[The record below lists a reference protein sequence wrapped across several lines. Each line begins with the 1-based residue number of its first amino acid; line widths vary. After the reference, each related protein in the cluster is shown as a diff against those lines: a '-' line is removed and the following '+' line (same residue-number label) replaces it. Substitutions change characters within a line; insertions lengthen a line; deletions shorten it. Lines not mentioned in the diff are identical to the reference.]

1 MKKQL
6 PGWAVLLIITLVA
19 GLALG
24 GTYALTKDPIAEQA
38 LLQAEAARKA
48 ALPEA
53 DTFQALTL
61 AEGAPVDWAN
71 AGLQSAKGK
80 AVPLTLGD
88 IDAIAGATI
97 TSTAV
102 VDAINAAYEKY
113 KAAPSDAAFTGE
125 AQGFASPVQVTATF
139 DGDTISTLT
148 IGDGRFA
155 ETAGL
160 GARAQESA
168 FVDQFTAGEKV
179 VGYVS
184 QITVKG
190 YKGPVEVTVGLDP
203 DLVLTGISVGGSDF
217 AETAGLGAKAKEPA
231 FQSQFAGK
239 KTPVSVI
246 KTGGTPGDNTVDA
259 ITAATITSNAVRDA
273 VNTVAKYV
281 KSDILGIA
289 DIEMPARPA
298 DESTIFSAKER
309 GFASPVYVEAAFDA
323 DGKITYIS
331 VGDEE
336 FAETAGYGAAALEKE
351 NQYPFIGAQMPLE
364 LGDVDALTGATFT
377 KTAIVNGLNKAYD
390 ASKGTEVPAAEPA
403 AEIVLPE
410 KPAEGVYSA
419 EAEGFASPV
428 YVEAAFDADGKI
440 TYISV
445 GDKRFAETEGF
456 GARALTAEEQ
466 IKFIGAQMPL
476 ELGDVDALTGATF
489 TKTAIVN
496 GLNKA
501 YDASKGT
508 EVPAAEPAAEI
519 VLPEKPAEGVYSAE
533 AEGFASPVYVEA
545 AFDADGKITYISV
558 GDKRFAETEGFG
570 ARALTAEEQIKFIG
584 AQMPLELGDVDALT
598 GATFTKTAIVSALN
612 AAYSKAAAPA
622 APQEQPVEQEAE
634 PAPQPESQAEIPVA
648 EPVREP
654 AEEPKQEAA
663 PAATGAAVGEAVSF
677 FSTVKAEAAFDGSRI
692 TALTLTEKTAGTE
705 EYKPLAQG
713 DALTAAL
720 IGTNAP
726 ADPQAIAA
734 DVPDYVKVA
743 VALAVNEAYAQAGGT
758 PAGSACTGEAVV
770 FFTTVRAEAAFAD
783 GKLAALQLTEKAVGS
798 SEYTSLPQES
808 AYQAALIGQALPLS
822 DADIADAPGYL
833 NTAVVI
839 AVNDAYA
846 QSLAGQQ

>member
-239 KTPVSVI
+239 KTPVFVI

-489 TKTAIVN
+489 T
-496 GLNKA
+496 
-501 YDASKGT
+501 
-508 EVPAAEPAAEI
+508 
-519 VLPEKPAEGVYSAE
+519 
-533 AEGFASPVYVEA
+533 
-545 AFDADGKITYISV
+545 
-558 GDKRFAETEGFG
+558 R
-570 ARALTAEEQIKFIG
+570 
-584 AQMPLELGDVDALT
+584 
-598 GATFTKTAIVSALN
+598 TAIVSALN

-634 PAPQPESQAEIPVA
+634 PAPQPESQVEIPVA

-734 DVPDYVKVA
+734 DAPDYVKVA

>member
-1 MKKQL
+1 
-6 PGWAVLLIITLVA
+6 
-19 GLALG
+19 
-24 GTYALTKDPIAEQA
+24 
-38 LLQAEAARKA
+38 
-48 ALPEA
+48 
-53 DTFQALTL
+53 
-61 AEGAPVDWAN
+61 
-71 AGLQSAKGK
+71 
-80 AVPLTLGD
+80 
-88 IDAIAGATI
+88 
-97 TSTAV
+97 
-102 VDAINAAYEKY
+102 
-113 KAAPSDAAFTGE
+113 
-125 AQGFASPVQVTATF
+125 
-139 DGDTISTLT
+139 
-148 IGDGRFA
+148 
-155 ETAGL
+155 
-160 GARAQESA
+160 
-168 FVDQFTAGEKV
+168 
-179 VGYVS
+179 
-184 QITVKG
+184 
-190 YKGPVEVTVGLDP
+190 
-203 DLVLTGISVGGSDF
+203 
-217 AETAGLGAKAKEPA
+217 
-231 FQSQFAGK
+231 
-239 KTPVSVI
+239 
-246 KTGGTPGDNTVDA
+246 
-259 ITAATITSNAVRDA
+259 
-273 VNTVAKYV
+273 
-281 KSDILGIA
+281 
-289 DIEMPARPA
+289 
-298 DESTIFSAKER
+298 
-309 GFASPVYVEAAFDA
+309 
-323 DGKITYIS
+323 
-331 VGDEE
+331 
-336 FAETAGYGAAALEKE
+336 
-351 NQYPFIGAQMPLE
+351 MPLE

-456 GARALTAEEQ
+456 GAH
-466 IKFIGAQMPL
+466 
-476 ELGDVDALTGATF
+476 
-489 TKTAIVN
+489 
-496 GLNKA
+496 
-501 YDASKGT
+501 
-508 EVPAAEPAAEI
+508 
-519 VLPEKPAEGVYSAE
+519 
-533 AEGFASPVYVEA
+533 
-545 AFDADGKITYISV
+545 
-558 GDKRFAETEGFG
+558 
-570 ARALTAEEQIKFIG
+570 ALTAEEQIKFIG

-622 APQEQPVEQEAE
+622 APQEQPVKQEAE

-713 DALTAAL
+713 NALTAAL

-798 SEYTSLPQES
+798 SEYSSLPQES

>member
-273 VNTVAKYV
+273 VNTVAKY
-281 KSDILGIA
+281 
-289 DIEMPARPA
+289 
-298 DESTIFSAKER
+298 
-309 GFASPVYVEAAFDA
+309 
-323 DGKITYIS
+323 
-331 VGDEE
+331 
-336 FAETAGYGAAALEKE
+336 
-351 NQYPFIGAQMPLE
+351 
-364 LGDVDALTGATFT
+364 
-377 KTAIVNGLNKAYD
+377 
-390 ASKGTEVPAAEPA
+390 ASKGDFSPEPPVARPRTSPTMEPYARAVRSWLEGDRDRPRRQRHTARRVYDRLVSELGYGGSLATVERFVREWRREHAHGPSEGFLELEWPCGTCQVDYGHASAVVAGEEVELHELAVSWPHSNARFCVMCESERGECLVDGLMTVFDHVGGVPPEAVLDNATEAGRRVAGVVRESSLFSAFRAHTGMRTKYCNPHSGHEKGSVENAVGFLRRNMMVPLPVASTVSELNAHLLARCDALLAEPHYRTGRPVCDMF
-403 AEIVLPE
+403 AEDQSAMLPL
-410 KPAEGVYSA
+410 PATR
-419 EAEGFASPV
+419 
-428 YVEAAFDADGKI
+428 FDAVRWVPRTADRDGRVEVDGVL
-440 TYISV
+440 YLAGPSWRGWRLLVGLRARSV
-445 GDKRFAETEGF
+445 EVVDGRGRHVFGDHRRAGRRR
-456 GARALTAEEQ
+456 GARHAGRGRSAHRRD
-466 IKFIGAQMPL
+466 
-476 ELGDVDALTGATF
+476 GD
-489 TKTAIVN
+489 
-496 GLNKA
+496 
-501 YDASKGT
+501 
-508 EVPAAEPAAEI
+508 
-519 VLPEKPAEGVYSAE
+519 
-533 AEGFASPVYVEA
+533 
-545 AFDADGKITYISV
+545 
-558 GDKRFAETEGFG
+558 
-570 ARALTAEEQIKFIG
+570 
-584 AQMPLELGDVDALT
+584 
-598 GATFTKTAIVSALN
+598 SAL
-612 AAYSKAAAPA
+612 
-622 APQEQPVEQEAE
+622 
-634 PAPQPESQAEIPVA
+634 
-648 EPVREP
+648 
-654 AEEPKQEAA
+654 
-663 PAATGAAVGEAVSF
+663 
-677 FSTVKAEAAFDGSRI
+677 
-692 TALTLTEKTAGTE
+692 
-705 EYKPLAQG
+705 
-713 DALTAAL
+713 
-720 IGTNAP
+720 
-726 ADPQAIAA
+726 
-734 DVPDYVKVA
+734 
-743 VALAVNEAYAQAGGT
+743 
-758 PAGSACTGEAVV
+758 
-770 FFTTVRAEAAFAD
+770 
-783 GKLAALQLTEKAVGS
+783 
-798 SEYTSLPQES
+798 
-808 AYQAALIGQALPLS
+808 
-822 DADIADAPGYL
+822 
-833 NTAVVI
+833 
-839 AVNDAYA
+839 
-846 QSLAGQQ
+846 